1 MIHAAQIDMGT
12 ETCIAYMLMSGLLGL
27 ALDRGLLLIESLV
40 LRWKR

>member
-12 ETCIAYMLMSGLLGL
+12 DTCIAYMLISGILGL
-27 ALDRGLLLIESLV
+27 ALDKVLLMIESLV